1 MAQRAMQGLPAPREP
16 DRAPLVDGLS
26 AKYNQSLDVQ
36 ISAAVATHGDIEYR
50 IDVTSSICTPPAQWS
65 VLRTFTDVRPAFTP
79 AGHHSLQRERPTRSH
94 NVPAS

>member
-1 MAQRAMQGLPAPREP
+1 MAQRAMQGLPTPREP

-36 ISAAVATHGDIEYR
+36 ISAAVATQGDTEYR
-50 IDVTSSICTPPAQWS
+50 IDVTSSICTPPARWS

-79 AGHHSLQRERPTRSH
+79 AGHHSFQRERPTRSH
-94 NVPAS
+94 NAPAS